1 MLLLGMVVV
10 SSVTENVGIGEC
22 FNLTSLVCSLVD
34 RYIGDYGY
42 WLRREHSPDRNDD
55 DDDDGGPSGKE
66 KSAKIIRSLLAS
78 WLAGWLCSMP
88 VPVALSVGLGLV
100 KDYDLCPLF
109 RLLLHRVSCV
119 RLELREIPT
128 TSGEGAGAV
137 DRHSG
142 TWLDCSVDTIQL
154 TTTTCG
160 DCFPSA
166 VLRRKR

>member
-1 MLLLGMVVV
+1 MMLMLGMVVV

-66 KSAKIIRSLLAS
+66 KSAKIIRSLLAG
-78 WLAGWLCSMP
+78 WLADCVRCQCLWLYQL
-88 VPVALSVGLGLV
+88 VLGLLKIMIFV
-100 KDYDLCPLF
+100 PYSGYYYTGCRVYDWSY
-109 RLLLHRVSCV
+109 V
-119 RLELREIPT
+119 REILRVGKGQGQWTGIPAPGWT
-128 TSGEGAGAV
+128 
-137 DRHSG
+137 
-142 TWLDCSVDTIQL
+142 VDTIQL

>member
-1 MLLLGMVVV
+1 MLMLGMVVV

-55 DDDDGGPSGKE
+55 DDDDDGGPSGKE
-66 KSAKIIRSLLAS
+66 KSASLG
-78 WLAGWLCSMP
+78 WLAGWLCSLP

-119 RLELREIPT
+119 RLELRQILRVGKGQGQWTGIPAPGWT
-128 TSGEGAGAV
+128 V
-137 DRHSG
+137 DW
-142 TWLDCSVDTIQL
+142 T
-154 TTTTCG
+154 
-160 DCFPSA
+160 PSSL
-166 VLRRKR
+166 LRRHAGTVFPQLYSAENDS